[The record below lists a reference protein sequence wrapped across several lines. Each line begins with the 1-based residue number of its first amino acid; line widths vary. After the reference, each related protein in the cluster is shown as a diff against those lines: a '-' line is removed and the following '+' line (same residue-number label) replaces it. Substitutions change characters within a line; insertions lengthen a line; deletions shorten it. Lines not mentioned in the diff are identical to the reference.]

1 MAPRVHAPFQLL
13 SPHPQ
18 EAITFVT
25 AVERAGRLIMAVRRG
40 LAAEHDLTVPAWRL
54 LAVIARAQRRP
65 GLARIA
71 RLLGISRQAVRDMA
85 GDLRERG
92 LLTMPCGPGSRK
104 ETLLVLTPE
113 GHTEMAQLDETLRFL
128 LLEMTND
135 VPPEALTA
143 SANLLNGFSARL
155 RRCETILGRRL

>member
-18 EAITFVT
+18 EAMALVT

-40 LAAEHDLTVPAWRL
+40 LAAEHGLTVPAWRL
-54 LAVIARAQRRP
+54 LAVISRSPSRTS
-65 GLARIA
+65 LARIA
-71 RLLGISRQAVRDMA
+71 RQLRISRQAVRDMA

-92 LLTMPCGPGSRK
+92 LLTMAEK
-104 ETLLVLTPE
+104 QLLLTPE
-113 GHTEMAQLDETLRFL
+113 GHRSIAQLDETLRFL
-128 LLEMTND
+128 LLEMTSD
-135 VPPEALTA
+135 VPQETLTA
-143 SANLLNGFSARL
+143 AAELLNGFSARL

>member
-1 MAPRVHAPFQLL
+1 MAPGVHAPFQLL

-18 EAITFVT
+18 EAIAFVT

-40 LAAEHDLTVPAWRL
+40 FAAEHALTVPAWRL
-54 LAVIARAQRRP
+54 LVMISRSRGRTS
-65 GLARIA
+65 LARIA
-71 RLLGISRQAVRDMA
+71 RQLRISRQAVRDMA

-92 LLTMPCGPGSRK
+92 LLTMPEK
-104 ETLLVLTPE
+104 QLLLTPE
-113 GHTEMAQLDETLRFL
+113 GHRLIAILDETLRFL

-135 VPPEALTA
+135 VPQETLTA
-143 SANLLNGFSARL
+143 AANLLNGFSARL

>member
-18 EAITFVT
+18 EAIAFVT

-40 LAAEHDLTVPAWRL
+40 FAAEHDLTVPAWRL

-92 LLTMPCGPGSRK
+92 LLTMPEK
-104 ETLLVLTPE
+104 QLLLTPE